1 MAVLRIHTI
10 PGDEAFLRQKA
21 IPVTSFG
28 AELRAIA
35 ADMTETLPVA
45 KGIGL
50 AAPQVGHSIRMVLI
64 DISAGG
70 KHANS
75 PLPWEGAPPVDLPED
90 EIVAPPPFFLVNP
103 RILRGEGTAGLAEGC
118 LSAPGIR
125 VEIPR
130 MGEIEVEAQTL
141 EGKAVRF
148 AAEDL
153 LAIVIQHELDHID
166 GRLIVDWAAEG
177 CKSWREDEVPAD
189 REILD

>member
-10 PGDEAFLRQKA
+10 PGDEAFLRRIAK
-21 IPVTSFG
+21 PVTEFG
-28 AELRAIA
+28 AALRKIA
-35 ADMTETLPVA
+35 DDMTETLPVA

-64 DISAGG
+64 DISGG
-70 KHANS
+70 EPNA
-75 PLPWEGAPPVDLPED
+75 PLPWEGEAPELPED
-90 EIVAPPPFFLVNP
+90 ELPAPPPFFLVNP
-103 RILRGEGTAGLAEGC
+103 RIVKGEGTAGLAEGC

-130 MGEIEVEAQTL
+130 RAMVEVEAQTL
-141 EGKAVRF
+141 EGKTVRF

-153 LAIVIQHELDHID
+153 LAIVIQHELDHLD

-177 CKSWREDEVPAD
+177 CKSWREDQVPAD

>member
-10 PGDEAFLRQKA
+10 PGDDAFLRQKA
-21 IPVTSFG
+21 KDVTSFG
-28 AELRAIA
+28 EDLRKIA
-35 ADMTETLPVA
+35 ADMTETLPIA

-70 KHANS
+70 EFANS
-75 PLPWEGAPPVDLPED
+75 PLPWEGPPPADLPED
-90 EIVAPPPFFLVNP
+90 ESVAPPPFFLLNP
-103 RILRGEGTAGLAEGC
+103 RILKGEGTAGLAEGC
-118 LSAPGIR
+118 LSVPGIR

-130 MGEIEVEAQTL
+130 MGAIEVEAQTL
-141 EGKAVRF
+141 EGKTIRF
-148 AAEDL
+148 AADDL
-153 LAIVIQHELDHID
+153 LAIVIQHEMDHLE
-166 GRLIVDWAAEG
+166 GKLIVDWAAEG